1 MTISFQFSHI
11 KSLKSIAH
19 VVLWFVKYYESALD
33 EERAWCQMATSHFF
47 NQCKHSHMTLLI
59 ALNSSSIF
67 GLDSRGRAEQRQG
80 GRSSKS

>member
-33 EERAWCQMATSHFF
+33 EEMAWCQMATSHFL
-47 NQCKHSHMTLLI
+47 NQGRHSHMTQMCRSWPQKVKLQVLVKDV
-59 ALNSSSIF
+59 SSYEMQNF
-67 GLDSRGRAEQRQG
+67 
-80 GRSSKS
+80 